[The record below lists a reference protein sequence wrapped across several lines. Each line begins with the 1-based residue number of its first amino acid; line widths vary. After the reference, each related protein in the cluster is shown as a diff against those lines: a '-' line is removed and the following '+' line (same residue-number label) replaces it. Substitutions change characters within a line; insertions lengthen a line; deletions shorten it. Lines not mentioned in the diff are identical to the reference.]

1 MASLNN
7 KVVWITGASSGIGL
21 EMARQ
26 LSAKGCS
33 LALSAR
39 RTDLLEAARA
49 GLAHPDKAI
58 SVKVDLEHPEHFA
71 AAVHTV
77 IARFGRVDVMVH
89 NAGISQRSFVLD
101 TDLGVD
107 RRIMEINFMGTVALT
122 KALLPQM
129 VKQGSGHFAV
139 VTSLVGKYGFG
150 VRSSYAASK
159 HALHGFFESLH
170 IELADRGIGVTMICP
185 GPVRTGLS
193 LTALDGNGNA
203 TGVMDDMQVHGMPV
217 EKAAKAMIRAIEQ
230 GRREA
235 VVGGFKE
242 QLSVKLKAWMP
253 GLFFNMIK
261 KQNPRGAVK

>member
-21 EMARQ
+21 ELSRQ
-26 LSAKGCS
+26 LSAKGCK
-33 LALSAR
+33 LILSAR
-39 RTDLLEAARA
+39 RTDILEANRKE
-49 GLAHPDKAI
+49 LAHPDKAI
-58 SVKVDLEHPEHFA
+58 CVKIDLEQPEHFA
-71 AAVHTV
+71 EAVNTV
-77 IARFGRVDVMVH
+77 ISKFGKVDLMVH
-89 NAGISQRSFVLD
+89 NAGISQRSYVLE
-101 TDLGVD
+101 TDLSVD

-122 KALLPQM
+122 KALLPHM
-129 VKQGSGHFAV
+129 VKQGSGYFAV

-170 IELADRGIGVTMICP
+170 IELADQGIGVTMICP

-193 LTALDGNGNA
+193 LTALDGNGKP

-217 EKAAKAMIRAIEQ
+217 EKAVAEMIRAIEQ
-230 GRREA
+230 GRREV

-242 QLSVKLKAWMP
+242 RLSVKLKAWLP